1 MTRRYRPF
9 DPFERGGPFD
19 AAREIKIPRPP
30 RRFWVGAGL
39 FGVALLIFIF
49 ASPVVWFFT
58 ELQWFDALGLKDV
71 FSTRIELQ
79 ALLFAGS
86 LAVAFIYLAVN
97 VVIALRV
104 RSGPGLRAVGI
115 KRSSVR
121 SAPGVIAL
129 VAAAIVALLLS
140 AGAGGQWQSLALFQ
154 HSAPTGT
161 TDPVLGQDIS
171 FYLLSLPFLHSVVNW
186 ALGLTLLGTLLIAA
200 LYAWRGDTFALNF
213 SPRSIAHLS
222 VMAAIFAIALSAMTW
237 LSRYDLLY
245 AQNQTVVS
253 SGAAWADVNARLPI
267 YTFEAAAGLVVALAL
282 FINVAYRRLWLP
294 IAAAGVW
301 IAMLVIGQIYPAAV
315 QSILVNPSA
324 QSYELPYIAR
334 EIAGTRAAYGL
345 SNVTVSNFTGDQP
358 VTAQE
363 VASDQATIN
372 NLRLWDYAPLQG
384 TYAQQQSIRTYYT
397 FDGIDLD
404 RYTVSG
410 TYEQL
415 EISAREFDYS
425 KLPASAQQWVNQH
438 LVYTHGY
445 GVAASPVNAVVGE
458 GLPDYVVQNIP
469 PTGPL
474 PVTDPAIYFG
484 EQTNDYALAPS
495 NTKEFDYPAGN
506 QDAYTSYTGTHGVPM
521 TGLNKAL
528 WSLRLGDFNLLV
540 SSQITDKTLLLY
552 QRNIINRAQEIAP
565 FLTFDSDPYIVVV
578 NGKLYW
584 ILDAYTSG
592 STYPYSQST
601 SFQPTSANP
610 TDLNYVRNS
619 VKVVFDAYEGTA
631 TFYVMDSK
639 DPIINAYQA
648 TFPSLFTPVSAM
660 PPALRAHIRV
670 PVDLFNTQV
679 QMYATYH
686 ITDPKVFFSK
696 EDVWDIP
703 TAQNSPSSPATPVEP
718 YYVLFRL
725 PGEQNPEFLLIMPF
739 TPRGKNN
746 LVSWMAARN
755 DGANYG
761 QYVSYVLPKDKVIF
775 GPQQVANRINENTTI
790 SQDFTL
796 FHQAGSSVQQGNL
809 LVVPIGNSFL
819 YFEPV
824 YLSANQVSSLP
835 ELKKVILADQDTV
848 VYANT
853 LQGAIDQLVGSSAP
867 TTTPTTTPTPT
878 STPAL
883 VAQIQNL
890 VTQANQHYA
899 LALAALKAGDLATY
913 GAQMAIVGQLLQQIQ
928 SLTGTSS
935 TSASPSPG
943 ATSPTPTTSAS
954 PSPSASP

>member
-39 FGVALLIFIF
+39 FGIALLIFIF

-58 ELQWFDALGLKDV
+58 ELQWFDGLGLKDV
-71 FSTRIELQ
+71 FTTRVELQ
-79 ALLFAGS
+79 VALFAGS
-86 LAVAFIYLAVN
+86 LAISFIYLSAN
-97 VVIALRV
+97 VLVALRV

-115 KRSSVR
+115 RRSSIR
-121 SAPGVIAL
+121 SAPGLIAL
-129 VAAAIVALLLS
+129 IGAAVVALLLS
-140 AGAGGQWQSLALFQ
+140 GGAGTQWMSLALFQ
-154 HSAPTGT
+154 HSSPTGV

-171 FYLLSLPFLHSVVNW
+171 FYLLTLPFLHSVANW
-186 ALGLTLLGTLLIAA
+186 ALGLSFLATLLIAA
-200 LYAWRGDTFALNF
+200 LYAWKGDSFTLSF
-213 SPRSIAHLS
+213 SPRAIAHLS
-222 VMAAIFAIALSAMTW
+222 IMLAIFAVGLAAFTW

-245 AQNQTVVS
+245 AHNTTVVW
-253 SGAAWADVNARLPI
+253 GADYTDVNARLPV
-267 YTFEAAAGLVVALAL
+267 YTFQAVAGLVVAVAL
-282 FINVAYRRLWLP
+282 LVNVTFRRLWFP
-294 IAAAGVW
+294 IAAAGIWV
-301 IAMLVIGQIYPAAV
+301 AMLVIGQVYPGLV
-315 QSILVNPSA
+315 QSFQVTPNA
-324 QSYELPYIAR
+324 QSYEIPYIAR

-363 VASDQATIN
+363 VQSDQATIN
-372 NLRLWDYAPLQG
+372 NLRLWDYGPLQG
-384 TYAQQQSIRTYYT
+384 TYAQQQTIRTYYT

-404 RYTVSG
+404 RYTING
-410 TYEQL
+410 NYQQL
-415 EISAREFDYS
+415 EIAAREFDFS
-425 KLPASAQQWVNQH
+425 KLPQSAQQWVNEH

-458 GLPDYVVQNIP
+458 GLPDYVIQDIP
-469 PTGPL
+469 PTGAI
-474 PVTDPAIYFG
+474 PVTQPAIYFG
-484 EQTNDYALAPS
+484 EQTNDYVLAPS
-495 NTKEFDYPAGN
+495 NTKEFDFPAGN

-521 TGLNKAL
+521 TALNKAL

-540 SSQITDKTLLLY
+540 SSQITDKTLILY
-552 QRNIINRAQEIAP
+552 NRNIINRAQELAP
-565 FLTFDSDPYIVVV
+565 FLTFDSDPYPVIV
-578 NGKLYW
+578 NGKMYW
-584 ILDAYTSG
+584 ILDAYTTG

-601 SFQPTSANP
+601 SFQPASANP
-610 TDLNYVRNS
+610 ATVNYVRNS

-631 TFYVMDSK
+631 VFYIIDPK
-639 DPIINAYQA
+639 DPIISAYQA
-648 TFPSLFTPVSAM
+648 TFPSLFKPIDAM
-660 PPALRAHIRV
+660 PAGLRAHIRV
-670 PVDLFNTQV
+670 PVDLFNAQV

-686 ITDPKVFFSK
+686 VTDPKVFFSR

-703 TAQNSPSSPATPVEP
+703 TAQTSPSSPATPVEP

-739 TPRGKNN
+739 TPLNKNN

-755 DGANYG
+755 DGTNYG

-819 YFEPV
+819 YFEPI
-824 YLSANQVSSLP
+824 YLSANQASSLP
-835 ELKKVILADQDTV
+835 ELKKVILADQNTV
-848 VYANT
+848 VYADT
-853 LQGAIDQLVGSSAP
+853 LQQAIDQLVGASVP

-883 VAQIQNL
+883 VAQIQSL
-890 VTQANQHYA
+890 ITQANQHYA
-899 LALAALKAGDLATY
+899 LAVAALKNGDLATY
-913 GAQMAIVGQLLQQIQ
+913 GSEIAIVGKLLQQVQ
-928 SLTGTSS
+928 TLTGTSP
-935 TSASPSPG
+935 TQASPSPG
-943 ATSPTPTTSAS
+943 ASPS